1 MAADFKIIS
10 TGVNNRTMTLEKAS
24 ATVIEAGDLVALDA
38 NGLAIKAVAAS
49 TQLAFTPTWAGDGD
63 TEIDVIVDDNLV
75 LSGTGDANFAES
87 MRGTEVDLVGTTTQL
102 IDVWTSATDVLKILP
117 STDAGTVGAT
127 TDIRF
132 TINKPL
138 I

>member
-10 TGVNNRTMTLEKAS
+10 TGVNNRTMQLEKAS
-24 ATVIEAGDLVALDA
+24 ATVIEAGDLVTLDA

-49 TQLAFTPTWAGDGD
+49 TQVAFTEAGAWDGE
-63 TEIDVIVDDNLV
+63 TTIDIIVDDNLV
-75 LSGTGDANFAES
+75 LSGTWDAVYAEAQ
-87 MRGTEVDLVGTTTQL
+87 RGTEVDLVGTTTLL
-102 IDVWTSATDVLKILP
+102 IDVWASTTDVLKILP

-127 TDIRF
+127 TDIRV